1 MNSQIPDDVLTSLFT
16 DFALEHEEKQQ
27 SYNLKHRPNHQSPS
41 LIHNGIQSTGTS
53 PSSKYTFSEHSDDVD
68 TSAVVD
74 ELVRI
79 GDELPVADEELI
91 LLPVRELNRRL
102 HGLSKEVVIRIKQR
116 RRTLK
121 NRGYA
126 QQCRT
131 KRLQQRADLEKVNK
145 ELLEKISN
153 LKKQMLILARERD
166 LYKRELERFKL
177 NSTPSS
183 PDSGIF

>member
-1 MNSQIPDDVLTSLFT
+1 M
-16 DFALEHEEKQQ
+16 
-27 SYNLKHRPNHQSPS
+27 
-41 LIHNGIQSTGTS
+41 
-53 PSSKYTFSEHSDDVD
+53 
-68 TSAVVD
+68 
-74 ELVRI
+74 
-79 GDELPVADEELI
+79 
-91 LLPVRELNRRL
+91 
-102 HGLSKEVVIRIKQR
+102 VIRIKQR

-153 LKKQMLILARERD
+153 LKKQMLQLARERD